1 MNLSSNDGIKLDVQQ
16 RFAAHRSG
24 VVNHGSQATSQGSNV
39 KATQQNSGVSFS
51 QILNSKID
59 GELKFSAHA
68 STRIKSRNIDLTP
81 EIMGKLEKAV
91 AGAANKGSRD
101 SLILMKNL
109 AFIVNIPNRTVITA
123 MDGESMKENVF
134 TNIDSAVI
142 AD

>member
-1 MNLSSNDGIKLDVQQ
+1 MNIPSNDGMTLDVQQ
-16 RFAAHRSG
+16 RIAAHRSG
-24 VVNHGSQATSQGSNV
+24 IVSPSSPASGQGSKV
-39 KATQQNSGVSFS
+39 KGSQQNSGVAFS

-68 STRIKSRNIDLTP
+68 ATRIKSRNIDITP